1 MWTSLFVSG
10 LLATAQTPLEKLAIP
25 VAPVSVVQ
33 APAAPKSAAPMAPLA
48 PGQQPMTEEKKE
60 EEKQEEEAQKFFL
73 MKLLEGRS
81 GGEFL
86 DKSGITIKGY
96 ADMNYTAST
105 AKGSNLPMAM
115 NYKANQFLLE
125 QNSIIIEKAVDTEA
139 KERTWGFTLMG
150 LLPGSDYRF
159 TVQNNLMDSQ
169 LTDNNGQPNTY
180 GVDAPQFYVET
191 YNPNLL
197 KGVDTKVGRFYT
209 ILFNE
214 SIDPT
219 QNKLVSRALTFMN
232 NPFTHTG
239 VLTASK
245 LDDRWTM
252 YNGLTCGADVFF
264 GPSGKASYLGGLK
277 WESEDAGTNFSLNTQ
292 LTDPSFNQT
301 QGTANTFDVFEI
313 QFNHKINDKWSVT
326 SDTMYSF
333 INNWDSDA
341 FGSKIIDRDE
351 ARPIS
356 YKGWA
361 NWYGFVNYLTYNVTD
376 KLSTTSRVEFFTDT
390 EGVKTGYTGLYTTL
404 TQGATY
410 KMYDEQLWV
419 RPEFRYDNNSISKAY
434 NNDGTPSNG
443 LFTFAI
449 DVILRY

>member
-33 APAAPKSAAPMAPLA
+33 APAAPKSAAPMAP
-48 PGQQPMTEEKKE
+48 GQLPMVEEKKE
-60 EEKQEEEAQKFFL
+60 EEKKEEEAQKFFL
-73 MKLLEGRS
+73 MKILEGRS

-105 AKGSNLPMAM
+105 ASGVNSPMAM

-125 QNSIIIEKAVDTEA
+125 QNSIIIEKAVDTKA
-139 KERTWGFTLMG
+139 KEMTWGFTMMG
-150 LLPGSDYRF
+150 ILPGSDYRF
-159 TVQNNLMDSQ
+159 TLQNNLMDSQ
-169 LTDNNGQPNTY
+169 LTANNGQPNTY
-180 GVDAPQFYVET
+180 GVDAPQFFVET
-191 YNPNLL
+191 YNPNFA
-197 KGVDTKVGRFYT
+197 KGLDTKVGRFYT

-239 VLTASK
+239 VLTATK

-277 WESEDAGTNFSLNTQ
+277 WESEDAGTNFALNTQ
-292 LTDPSFNQT
+292 LTDPSFNQS
-301 QGTANTFDVFEI
+301 QGTANTYDVFEI
-313 QFNHKINDKWSVT
+313 VFNHKINDKWSFT

-333 INNWDSDA
+333 INNWDSNA
-341 FGSKIIDRDE
+341 NNSTIVDRDE
-351 ARPIS
+351 SRPIA
-356 YKGWA
+356 YQGWA

-390 EGVKTGYTGLYTTL
+390 EGVRTGYTGIYTTL

-410 KMYDEQLWV
+410 KMYQEQLWV
-419 RPEFRYDNNSISKAY
+419 RPEFRYDNNSTSKAY
-434 NNDGTPSNG
+434 NNDGTASNG

>member
-1 MWTSLFVSG
+1 MWTSLFVGG
-10 LLATAQTPLEKLAIP
+10 LLATAQTPLDKPLIP
-25 VAPVSVVQ
+25 VAPVSIVQ
-33 APAAPKSAAPMAPLA
+33 APAAPKSAAPMAPMA
-48 PGQQPMTEEKKE
+48 PGQQPMAEEKKE

-105 AKGSNLPMAM
+105 ASGSNLPMAM

-125 QNSIIIEKAVDTEA
+125 QNSIIIEKAVDTKA
-139 KERTWGFTLMG
+139 NERTWGFTVMG

-159 TVQNNLMDSQ
+159 TLQNNLMDSQ

-180 GVDAPQFYVET
+180 GVDAPQFFVET
-191 YNPNLL
+191 YNPNLA

-239 VLTASK
+239 VLTATK

-301 QGTANTFDVFEI
+301 QGTANTYDVFEI
-313 QFNHKINDKWSVT
+313 QFNHKINDKWSYT

-333 INNWDSDA
+333 INNWDTNA
-341 FGSKIIDRDE
+341 TGSPIIDRDGIPK
-351 ARPIS
+351 A
-356 YKGWA
+356 YQGWA
-361 NWYGFVNYLTYNVTD
+361 NWYGFVNYLTFNVTD
-376 KLSTTSRVEFFTDT
+376 KLSTTSRVEFFKDT
-390 EGVKTGYTGLYTTL
+390 EGVKTGYQGLYTTL
-404 TQGATY
+404 TQGITY

-419 RPEFRYDNNSISKAY
+419 RPEFRYDNNSSSKAY
-434 NNDGTPSNG
+434 NNDGDPSNG

>member
-48 PGQQPMTEEKKE
+48 PGQQPMAEEKKE
-60 EEKQEEEAQKFFL
+60 EEKEEEAAQKFLL
-73 MKLLEGRS
+73 MKLLDGRT

-96 ADMNYTAST
+96 MDMNYTAST
-105 AKGSNLPMAM
+105 ATNQNLPMAM

-125 QNSIIIEKAVDTEA
+125 QNMLMIEKAVDTKA
-139 KERTWGFTLMG
+139 KEMTWGFTLMG
-150 LLPGSDYRF
+150 ILPGSDYRF
-159 TVQNNLMDSQ
+159 TLQNNLMDSQ

-180 GVDAPQFYVET
+180 GVDVPQFYVET
-191 YNPNLL
+191 YNPNFAGGL
-197 KGVDTKVGRFYT
+197 DTKVGRFYT
-209 ILFNE
+209 ILCNE

-239 VLTASK
+239 VLTATK
-245 LDDRWTM
+245 LDDRWTF

-301 QGTANTFDVFEI
+301 QGTANTYDVFEVL
-313 QFNHKINDKWSVT
+313 FNHKINDKWSYT
-326 SDTMYSF
+326 SDSMFSF
-333 INNWDSDA
+333 INNWDSNA
-341 FGSKIIDRDE
+341 CGTTITDRDE
-351 ARPIS
+351 ARPIA

-361 NWYGFVNYLTYNVTD
+361 NWYGFINYLTYNVTD

-390 EGVKTGYTGLYTTL
+390 EGVRTGYTGIYTTL
-404 TQGATY
+404 TQGITY
-410 KMYDEQLWV
+410 KMFEEQLWV
-419 RPEFRYDNNSISKAY
+419 RPEFRYDNNSTSKAY

>member
-1 MWTSLFVSG
+1 MWSSLFIGG
-10 LLATAQTPLEKLAIP
+10 LLATAQTPLEKTTLP
-25 VAPVSVVQ
+25 VAPISLVQ
-33 APAAPKSAAPMAPLA
+33 APGAKEAPMAN
-48 PGQQPMTEEKKE
+48 GQPKEEEKKE
-60 EEKQEEEAQKFFL
+60 EDPAQKFFL
-73 MKLLEGRS
+73 MKLLEGKS
-81 GGEFL
+81 SGEFL

-105 AKGSNLPMAM
+105 AKGDNLPMAM

-125 QNSIIIEKAVDTEA
+125 QNSIIIEKAVDTKA
-139 KERTWGFTLMG
+139 NERTWGFTMMG

-159 TVQNNLMDSQ
+159 TLQNNLMDSQ
-169 LTDNNGQPNTY
+169 LKGNNGNPNTY
-180 GVDAPQFYVET
+180 GVDAPQFFVET
-191 YNPNLL
+191 YNPDFA

-239 VLTASK
+239 VLTTTK
-245 LDDRWTM
+245 LDDRWTF
-252 YNGLTCGADVFF
+252 YNGLTGGADVFF
-264 GPSGKASYLGGLK
+264 GSSAKASYLGGLK

-301 QGTANTFDVFEI
+301 QNTANTYDVFEV
-313 QFNHKINDKWSVT
+313 QFNHKINEKWSYT
-326 SDTMYSF
+326 SDTMFSF
-333 INNWDSDA
+333 INNVVGRSY
-341 FGSKIIDRDE
+341 FDRDGITS
-351 ARPIS
+351 RPIN
-356 YKGWA
+356 GWA

-390 EGVKTGYTGLYTTL
+390 EGFRTGYKGLYTTL

-419 RPEFRYDNNSISKAY
+419 RPEFRYDNNSTSKAY
-434 NNDGTPSNG
+434 NNNGDPSNG

>member
-1 MWTSLFVSG
+1 MLLSLFITG
-10 LLATAQTPLEKLAIP
+10 LLATAQTSLENPAIP
-25 VAPVSVVQ
+25 VAP
-33 APAAPKSAAPMAPLA
+33 APMAPAPRSATPLA
-48 PGQQPMTEEKKE
+48 EEKK
-60 EEKQEEEAQKFFL
+60 EEEAQKFFL
-73 MKLLEGRS
+73 MKILEGRS

-105 AKGSNLPMAM
+105 ASGINLPMAM

-125 QNSIIIEKAVDTEA
+125 QNSIIIEKAVDTKA
-139 KERTWGFTLMG
+139 KEMSWGFTVMG
-150 LLPGSDYRF
+150 ILPGSDYQF
-159 TVQNNLMDSQ
+159 TMQTNLMDSQ

-180 GVDAPQFYVET
+180 GVDAPQFFIET
-191 YNPNLL
+191 YNPNFA
-197 KGVDTKVGRFYT
+197 KGLDTKVGRFYT

-239 VLTASK
+239 VLTATK

-301 QGTANTFDVFEI
+301 QGTAFTYDVFEI
-313 QFNHKINDKWSVT
+313 QFNHKINDKWSFT

-333 INNWDSDA
+333 INNWDTNANS
-341 FGSKIIDRDE
+341 SPIVDRDGTPR
-351 ARPIS
+351 A
-356 YKGWA
+356 YQGWA

-376 KLSTTSRVEFFTDT
+376 KLSTTIRVEFFTDT
-390 EGVKTGYTGLYTTL
+390 EGVRTGYTGLYTTL

>member
-1 MWTSLFVSG
+1 
-10 LLATAQTPLEKLAIP
+10 
-25 VAPVSVVQ
+25 
-33 APAAPKSAAPMAPLA
+33 
-48 PGQQPMTEEKKE
+48 
-60 EEKQEEEAQKFFL
+60 
-73 MKLLEGRS
+73 
-81 GGEFL
+81 
-86 DKSGITIKGY
+86 
-96 ADMNYTAST
+96 MNYTAST
-105 AKGSNLPMAM
+105 ASNQNLPMAM

-125 QNSIIIEKAVDTEA
+125 QNMLMIEKAVDTKA
-139 KERTWGFTLMG
+139 NERTWGFTLMG
-150 LLPGSDYRF
+150 ILPGSDYRF
-159 TVQNNLMDSQ
+159 TLQNNLMDSQ

-180 GVDAPQFYVET
+180 GVDAPQFFVET

-301 QGTANTFDVFEI
+301 QGTANTYDVFEV
-313 QFNHKINDKWSVT
+313 QFNHKINDRWSYT
-326 SDTMYSF
+326 SDNMYSF
-333 INNWDSDA
+333 INNWDSNA
-341 FGSKIIDRDE
+341 FGSTITDRD
-351 ARPIS
+351 AASPIA

-376 KLSTTSRVEFFTDT
+376 KLSTTSRVEFFKDT
-390 EGVKTGYTGLYTTL
+390 EGVRTGFTGLYTTL
-404 TQGATY
+404 TQGITY
-410 KMYDEQLWV
+410 KMYEEQLWV
-419 RPEFRYDNNSISKAY
+419 RPEFRYDNNSVSKAY

>member
-1 MWTSLFVSG
+1 MLSLFITG
-10 LLATAQTPLEKLAIP
+10 LLATAQAPLGNPAIP
-25 VAPVSVVQ
+25 VTP
-33 APAAPKSAAPMAPLA
+33 APMVPAPDSA
-48 PGQQPMTEEKKE
+48 TPVA
-60 EEKQEEEAQKFFL
+60 EEKQEEDEAQKFLL
-73 MKLLEGRS
+73 MKLLDARS
-81 GGEFL
+81 DREFL
-86 DKSGITIKGY
+86 DKSGVTIKGY
-96 ADMNYTAST
+96 ADMNYTSST

-125 QNSIIIEKAVDTEA
+125 QNSIIIEKVVDTNA
-139 KERTWGFTLMG
+139 KQMTWGFTVMG
-150 LLPGSDYRF
+150 ILPGSDYQF

-180 GVDAPQFYVET
+180 GVDAPQFFVET
-191 YNPNLL
+191 YNPNFA
-197 KGVDTKVGRFYT
+197 KGLDTKVGRFYT

-239 VLTASK
+239 VLTETK
-245 LDDRWTM
+245 LNERWTF

-264 GPSGKASYLGGLK
+264 GPSGKASYLGGLT
-277 WESEDAGTNFSLNTQ
+277 WASEDDGTNFSFYTQ
-292 LTDPSFNQT
+292 LTDPSFNSS

-313 QFNHKINDKWSVT
+313 LFNHKINDKWSFT

-333 INNWDSDA
+333 INNYNSA
-341 FGSKIIDRDE
+341 VAKI
-351 ARPIS
+351 PLIS
-356 YKGWA
+356 TIVNGNQPPTNYQGWA
-361 NWYGFVNYLTYNVTD
+361 NWYGFVNYLTYNITD

-390 EGVKTGYTGLYTTL
+390 EGVRTGYTGLYTTL

-410 KMYDEQLWV
+410 KMYEEQLWV
-419 RPEFRYDNNSISKAY
+419 RPEFRYDNNSTSKAY

>member
-10 LLATAQTPLEKLAIP
+10 LLVTAQTPLEKLAIP

-33 APAAPKSAAPMAPLA
+33 APAAPKSAAPLA
-48 PGQQPMTEEKKE
+48 PGQQPMAEEKKE
-60 EEKQEEEAQKFFL
+60 EEKKEEEAQKFFL

-105 AKGSNLPMAM
+105 ASGVNSPMAM

-125 QNSIIIEKAVDTEA
+125 QNSIIIEKAVDTKA
-139 KERTWGFTLMG
+139 KEMTWGFTMMG

-159 TVQNNLMDSQ
+159 TMSNNLMDSQ
-169 LTDNNGQPNTY
+169 LTANNGQPNTY
-180 GVDAPQFYVET
+180 GVDAPQFFVET
-191 YNPNLL
+191 YNPNFA
-197 KGVDTKVGRFYT
+197 KGLDTKVGRFYT

-239 VLTASK
+239 VLTATK
-245 LDDRWTM
+245 LDDRWTF

-277 WESEDAGTNFSLNTQ
+277 WESEDAGTNFALNTQ
-292 LTDPSFNQT
+292 LTDPSFNQS
-301 QGTANTFDVFEI
+301 QGTANTYDVFEI
-313 QFNHKINDKWSVT
+313 VFNHKINDKWSFT

-333 INNWDSDA
+333 INNWDSNA
-341 FGSKIIDRDE
+341 FGATITDRDE
-351 ARPIS
+351 TRPIA
-356 YKGWA
+356 YQGWA

-390 EGVKTGYTGLYTTL
+390 EGVRTGYTGIYTTL

-410 KMYDEQLWV
+410 KMYQEQLWV
-419 RPEFRYDNNSISKAY
+419 RPEFRYDNNSTSKAY
-434 NNDGTPSNG
+434 NNDGTASNG

>member
-33 APAAPKSAAPMAPLA
+33 APAAPKSAAPMAP
-48 PGQQPMTEEKKE
+48 GQQPMAEEKKE

-105 AKGSNLPMAM
+105 AKGLNSPMAM

-125 QNSIIIEKAVDTEA
+125 QNSIIIEKAVDTKA
-139 KERTWGFTLMG
+139 NERTWGFTLMG
-150 LLPGSDYRF
+150 ILPGSDYRF

-180 GVDAPQFYVET
+180 GVDAPQFFVET
-191 YNPNLL
+191 YNPNLF

-219 QNKLVSRALTFMN
+219 QNKLVSRSLTFMN

-239 VLTASK
+239 ILTATK

-292 LTDPSFNQT
+292 LTDPSFNQA
-301 QGTANTFDVFEI
+301 QGTATAFDVFEI
-313 QFNHKINDKWSVT
+313 QFNHKINDKWYFT

-333 INNWDSDA
+333 INNWDTNANS
-341 FGSKIIDRDE
+341 SPIVDRDGFPK
-351 ARPIS
+351 A
-356 YKGWA
+356 YQGWA

-390 EGVKTGYTGLYTTL
+390 EGVKTGYTGIYTTL